1 MPMKRILALSI
12 FLASPVFAQE
22 TTQEPTVTL
31 TANELQA
38 IVVAEVARAQAAPAM
53 QKLQTAFAPKA
64 PTPKIDEK
72 K

>member
-1 MPMKRILALSI
+1 MNRILALFI
-12 FLASPVFAQE
+12 LFASPAFAQE
-22 TTQEPTVTL
+22 TPQEPTVAL

-38 IVVAEVARAQAAPAM
+38 LISAEVARSQAALAI
-53 QKLQTAFAPKA
+53 QKVQAAFAPKA